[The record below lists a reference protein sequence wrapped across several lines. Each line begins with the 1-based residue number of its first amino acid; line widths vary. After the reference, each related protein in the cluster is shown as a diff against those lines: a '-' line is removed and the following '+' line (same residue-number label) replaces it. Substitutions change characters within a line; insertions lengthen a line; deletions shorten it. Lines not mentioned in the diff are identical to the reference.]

1 MKPTLLILLLL
12 LLSLSS
18 CNNEEV
24 VNNEKITK
32 VEFKTQPLSI
42 NDVVSIAN
50 RLEKANLVTNSLGG
64 QRVIKKSNE
73 EEIQEIIAPLIENG
87 KQLYAEMISQ
97 IKKTDEWNN
106 LSEIEKSEIL
116 NLSDTQKAQISLCFI
131 SFPSQSNSS
140 MQKVAPIQKTN
151 RAVSCLASA
160 LGISAI
166 NDIISGTIAL
176 TTVETG
182 LQLLKVMGKRYLGY
196 IGLAI
201 AVYEFVECVS

>member
-64 QRVIKKSNE
+64 QRVIQKSNE
-73 EEIQEIIAPLIENG
+73 EEIQEIIASLIENG

-116 NLSDTQKAQISLCFI
+116 Q
-131 SFPSQSNSS
+131 
-140 MQKVAPIQKTN
+140 
-151 RAVSCLASA
+151 
-160 LGISAI
+160 
-166 NDIISGTIAL
+166 
-176 TTVETG
+176 
-182 LQLLKVMGKRYLGY
+182 
-196 IGLAI
+196 
-201 AVYEFVECVS
+201 FV

>member
-1 MKPTLLILLLL
+1 
-12 LLSLSS
+12 
-18 CNNEEV
+18 
-24 VNNEKITK
+24 
-32 VEFKTQPLSI
+32 
-42 NDVVSIAN
+42 
-50 RLEKANLVTNSLGG
+50 
-64 QRVIKKSNE
+64 
-73 EEIQEIIAPLIENG
+73 
-87 KQLYAEMISQ
+87 
-97 IKKTDEWNN
+97 
-106 LSEIEKSEIL
+106 
-116 NLSDTQKAQISLCFI
+116 
-131 SFPSQSNSS
+131 